1 MSNRS
6 IALDVR
12 MWDHPGIGRYIRELV
27 QQPSYSSFENGIY
40 FLGYRKFKDQILNG
54 ASENRFREAPSKIY
68 SLNEQWDIPRKAGDA
83 GLLHVPHF
91 NVPILFQKKLVVT
104 VHDLIY
110 VRDKEAMP
118 SLLGKTYVSFLL
130 KHIQKKAAA
139 VITVSENTKKNL
151 LEFLPNMS
159 PDRIFVTHEAAST
172 IFKKID
178 NREKLEETLP
188 SYKRIVLIQSINP

>member
-1 MSNRS
+1 
-6 IALDVR
+6 
-12 MWDHPGIGRYIRELV
+12 
-27 QQPSYSSFENGIY
+27 
-40 FLGYRKFKDQILNG
+40 
-54 ASENRFREAPSKIY
+54 
-68 SLNEQWDIPRKAGDA
+68 
-83 GLLHVPHF
+83 
-91 NVPILFQKKLVVT
+91 
-104 VHDLIY
+104 
-110 VRDKEAMP
+110 MP

-178 NREKLEETLP
+178 NREKLEETKTRHRLRLP
-188 SYKRIVLIQSINP
+188 FVLFVGSLKTHKNIPTLIKALANLREKKGVVHELVLVGRPDPRNSGLLSLINQNSFVRHFSELKDEELVCLLYQLILRPDFA